1 MKTRT
6 TISDITKEDLVNL
19 LSTALYGSTYL
30 SADYDA
36 EKYKRL
42 FKEENF
48 CTCYEDKMARILLE
62 GGAIT
67 VTDGYAE
74 DEDEVWSKKGR
85 WNKDLE
91 EAQYTITLKDI
102 EEGLQKAL
110 DGTFKPNEGCEDSE
124 KSWARKV
131 VINMMSEYTDYDLPD
146 ADMIMQII
154 MFGEI
159 VYG

>member
-1 MKTRT
+1 METST
-6 TISDITKEDLVNL
+6 TISNITHEEIVNL
-19 LSTALYGSTYL
+19 LSTALYGSIYM
-30 SADYDA
+30 SADYNR

-42 FKEENF
+42 FKEGD
-48 CTCYEDKMARILLE
+48 CYEDKMARILLE

-67 VTDGYAE
+67 VTDGFAE

-110 DGTFKPNEGCEDSE
+110 DGTFEVNEGTEDSE
-124 KSWARKV
+124 RRWARKV
-131 VINMMSEYTDYDLPD
+131 VMNMMDEYPDYDLPD

-154 MFGEI
+154 LFGRI
-159 VYG
+159 IYG

>member
-42 FKEENF
+42 FKEGD
-48 CTCYEDKMARILLE
+48 CYEDKMARILLE
-62 GGAIT
+62 GGEIT
-67 VTDGYAE
+67 VIDGYAE
-74 DEDEVWSKKGR
+74 DEDEVYSKRGK
-85 WNKDLE
+85 WDKDLE

-110 DGTFKPNEGCEDSE
+110 DGTFKLHEGTEQGE
-124 KSWARKV
+124 KNWARKV
-131 VINMMSEYTDYDLPD
+131 VMNMMSEDGDYDLPD
-146 ADMIMQII
+146 ADMIMQIN